1 MPKWSDPEYYTDPG
15 LGQPKYFR
23 DPDLKTLPT
32 GEEEEVGE
40 QDELDSCVDNR
51 LMPVDANSNFCSV
64 SSSCDKVKTTT
75 ELVEDSNNGLEPITS
90 PTALSDLESQQ
101 MTECL
106 PLTELCSFAQ
116 PVIPSGAVNNN
127 KNTPISHQNGVN
139 NSEVESRGA
148 VNFRLGAYES
158 GRVCPPPP
166 RSPAVEE
173 GGRVEGRGSPRG
185 ALRRQHGKRYE
196 KVR

>member
-1 MPKWSDPEYYTDPG
+1 
-15 LGQPKYFR
+15 
-23 DPDLKTLPT
+23 LPT
-32 GEEEEVGE
+32 GEEEGE

-64 SSSCDKVKTTT
+64 SSSCDNVKTTT
-75 ELVEDSNNGLEPITS
+75 ESVENINNGLEPITS
-90 PTALSDLESQQ
+90 SAAQSDLDLYVESQQ
-101 MTECL
+101 VTECL

-127 KNTPISHQNGVN
+127 KNKRNCHQNGVN
-139 NSEVESRGA
+139 DSEVESRGA
-148 VNFRLGAYES
+148 VNFRLGAYEP
-158 GRVCPPPP
+158 GRVGPPP
-166 RSPAVEE
+166 RVPAVEE
-173 GGRVEGRGSPRG
+173 GGRGEGGRGSPRW